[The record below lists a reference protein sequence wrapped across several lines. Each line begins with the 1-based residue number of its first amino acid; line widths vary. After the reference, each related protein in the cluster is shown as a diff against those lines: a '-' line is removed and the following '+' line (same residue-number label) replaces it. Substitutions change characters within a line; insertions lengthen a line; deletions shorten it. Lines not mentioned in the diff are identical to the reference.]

1 MPWLQS
7 LRICDVCFTL
17 PAWSGYTKIADCTV
31 LRWIVL
37 LTWLGFQILGTKLII
52 WERFQ
57 NSQWC
62 CQAWLPQQRGWH
74 KSTKPRLEAIPVQ
87 RKVQIDFVPWPC
99 KASQM
104 LQAHL
109 KHVVFQAWNTWAP
122 SRSVVETINCT
133 LYGKSEY
140 EDEPRRHFTYCRWDQ
155 VSLCPSG
162 GNLCYRTR
170 PAWMNNDEHRWAD
183 QKMPTSLVQLFKF
196 AWSHALVLSSRNAS
210 SRVQCIVALTLLEC
224 QKWRSA
230 AVWLHIYIITEII
243 TMLCIYIYI
252 YLIIYTQPYG
262 YTKAKVR
269 FRNRGFSHQPPRASW
284 YCVAEAT
291 NPKTSKHHVQELSG
305 ISRAVLI

>member
-1 MPWLQS
+1 M
-7 LRICDVCFTL
+7 
-17 PAWSGYTKIADCTV
+17 G
-31 LRWIVL
+31 
-37 LTWLGFQILGTKLII
+37 
-52 WERFQ
+52 
-57 NSQWC
+57 SQP
-62 CQAWLPQQRGWH
+62 L
-74 KSTKPRLEAIPVQ
+74 
-87 RKVQIDFVPWPC
+87 
-99 KASQM
+99 
-104 LQAHL
+104 
-109 KHVVFQAWNTWAP
+109 AP

-140 EDEPRRHFTYCRWDQ
+140 EDEPWRHFTYCRWDQ

-162 GNLCYRTR
+162 GNLCYRTP

-210 SRVQCIVALTLLEC
+210 SRVQCTVALTLLEC

-230 AVWLHIYIITEII
+230 AVWLYIYIITVII
-243 TMLCIYIYI
+243 TAI
-252 YLIIYTQPYG
+252 

-305 ISRAVLI
+305 ISSAVLN